1 MPDPSAAPQAQSPHD
16 EGPTRKPRRFWLF
29 APYVALLVAVLAWS
43 AVWQVEKWRLSRA
56 LTKEVAELQKQGY
69 TAQWSSLKID
79 GYPFRLRVTL
89 IGPRWGDNAGWGLS
103 ATKIEAQAYAYAPS
117 QWILAAPEGLI
128 VTRPGEGALTVSGK
142 AIRASIGG
150 LGSAQPRFSFEGDAL
165 ALTPAPGAAP
175 PPFSAVGKI
184 EAHLQPGPNDQAAL
198 LLRIDDAQLRPET
211 GLAKLAAGKPFDLLW
226 DSRLTRLSAFRGSNW
241 PGALQAWR
249 NAGGLLTVTDAKL
262 GLAGVTFDG
271 QGGPITV
278 DTDGRLKGELPMK
291 LQGGEGAAK
300 ALLQA
305 IGLLGP
311 VPLRFQDGRAT
322 IGSTPI
328 GQALK
333 IG

>member
-1 MPDPSAAPQAQSPHD
+1 MPDPSAAPQPQSLK
-16 EGPTRKPRRFWLF
+16 TRPRRFWLF
-29 APYVALLVAVLAWS
+29 APFVALLIAVLAWS
-43 AVWQVEKWRLSRA
+43 AFWRIEAWRLQGA
-56 LTKEVAELQKQGY
+56 LSKQAAELQKQGY
-69 TAQWSSLKID
+69 TAQWSSLKIG
-79 GYPFRLRVTL
+79 GYPFALRTTV
-89 IGPRWGDNAGWGLS
+89 IGPRFGDSAGWGVS
-103 ATKIEAQAYAYAPS
+103 ATRLEARAWAYAPGS
-117 QWILAAPEGLI
+117 WILAAPEGLI
-128 VTRPGEGALTVSGK
+128 VTRPGEGAMTVSGK
-142 AIRASIGG
+142 AIRASVGG

-165 ALTPAPGAAP
+165 TFTPAPGAAP
-175 PPFSAVGKI
+175 PAFSAADKL
-184 EAHLQPGPNDQAAL
+184 EAHLQPGPDDQAAL
-198 LLRIDDAQLRPET
+198 LLRIDGAQLRPEA
-211 GLAKLAAGKPFDLLW
+211 GLARLAAGKPFDLLW

-249 NAGGLLTVTDAKL
+249 NAGGLLTVVDAKL

-311 VPLRFQDGRAT
+311 VPLRFQDGRAS
-322 IGSTPI
+322 IGPTPV